1 MNDNENQKKGRT
13 RFFIFGVLMVV
24 VALAGLIALIIS
36 DRARTADEARDR
48 LAAIQAGPVV
58 NVVKAVKSPETRSLS
73 FVGES
78 RPFATV
84 TLYAKISGY
93 IGEVL
98 VDKGDKVQAG
108 QLLAT
113 IESPELDRQ
122 YAAAVADAR
131 SKRADADRSRLLLQ
145 SQSVS
150 VQSYEQTLAAAEVSE
165 GNAAAILAQKNYEKV
180 SAPFGGTIT
189 ARFVDPGALVQSA
202 TNAQT
207 TALPLFTLSQTGRLR
222 IFIYPDQKS
231 ATFIQVGDPAEVTDS
246 ARPDIMAKSTVARIS
261 GELDQ
266 KTRTMLVEI
275 DLDNEQGRF
284 VPGGYL
290 QVTLQVK
297 MPSLVEIPARA
308 LVMRN
313 NESFVPTLTETNRV
327 KFQPVDI
334 YQSDGKTVQLRSGI
348 SVGTKVILSVG
359 ETLTEGHLVQPVVT
373 ETGT

>member
-1 MNDNENQKKGRT
+1 MSDKENQKKSKT
-13 RFFIFGVLMVV
+13 RFFIFGALMIV
-24 VALAGLIALIIS
+24 VALSGLIVLIIS
-36 DRARTADEARDR
+36 ERARTAEEARDR
-48 LAAIQAGPVV
+48 LAAVQAGPVV
-58 NVVKAVKSPETRSLS
+58 NVVQAVKSPETRSLT

-78 RPFATV
+78 RSFATV

-131 SKRADADRSRLLLQ
+131 SKRADAERSRLLLE

-165 GNAAAILAQKNYEKV
+165 GNAAAVLAQKNYEKV
-180 SAPFGGTIT
+180 SAPFAGKIT

-207 TALPLFTLSQTGRLR
+207 TALPLFTLSQTSRLR

-231 ATFIQVGDPAEVTDS
+231 ATFIQVGDPAEIFDS
-246 ARPDIMAKSTVARIS
+246 ARPDITAKSTVTRIS

-266 KTRTMLVEI
+266 RTRTMLVEV
-275 DLDNEQGRF
+275 DLDNEQGKF

-290 QVTLQVK
+290 QVALRIK
-297 MPSLVEIPARA
+297 MPSLVEIPAGA

-313 NESFVPTLTETNRV
+313 NESFVTTLTEANRV
-327 KFQPVDI
+327 KFLPVDI

-348 SVGTKVILSVG
+348 TAGTKVILSVG
-359 ETLTEGHLVQPVVT
+359 ETLTEGHLVQPVL
-373 ETGT
+373 TGTGT